1 MPGEAAAAGA
11 LGPAALIP
19 AALGVLTG
27 GAQAISSAIGLKK
40 DRKELDRLKQPF
52 YKVQDEYYRNNNQA
66 AELASGGIT
75 QGAKDFYSDMAGRGL
90 GAGISGV
97 LQAGGSPNDISKIF
111 DSYNTSIRKLGVD
124 DAEAQI
130 NNIKYYHQ
138 TNRDLAGQKTQQWA
152 INEYQPYQNK
162 LKDLTERVA
171 ANKANIWKGVQG
183 VVGSVQAGVTAS
195 QNNKL
200 LDNLFKG
207 SAGDPTG
214 GFGTSIAKSAFR
226 TAASS
231 VAGKLRDPFSSN
243 SDSTSNDGSG
253 VHQEEF
259 LDMVS
264 SMSPEEFSDYMNQ
277 FSSGT
282 KQF

>member
-1 MPGEAAAAGA
+1 MAGEAAAAGA

-171 ANKANIWKGVQG
+171 ANKANIWKGIQG
-183 VVGSVQAGVTAS
+183 VVGSAQAGVTS
-195 QNNKL
+195 MQNESL
-200 LDNLFKG
+200 LNNLFKG
-207 SAGDPTG
+207 AAGETTKG
-214 GFGTSIAKSAFR
+214 LGKQLLSGAATAAANSAFR
-226 TAASS
+226 
-231 VAGKLRDPFSSN
+231 KPPDPFGSN
-243 SDSTSNDGSG
+243 SISEDGAG

-259 LDMVS
+259 LDMIS
-264 SMSPEEFSDYMNQ
+264 NMPPESFRDFINQ
-277 FSSGT
+277 LSSGE
-282 KQF
+282 KKY